1 MATLVLSLLTA
12 AESKYEEPDAP
23 ILKIDPKYSPV
34 TASITAL
41 GLYDVER
48 RTGAVYQVGDENKEF
63 TDGDWFYKTRTEKE
77 LLEDFWEG
85 ATSYDTFVTYNGRS
99 FGLPFL
105 LHRSV
110 LHEVIPST
118 DIARQRYLTKQA
130 LPYHVDLL
138 DELTLY
144 GGMSKVKLTQFCD
157 LYNIPWPKVGKGK
170 FATVTNETI
179 AITALYEKWRTYL
192 APRSFLNKLE
202 F

>member
-1 MATLVLSLLTA
+1 MATLVISLLSEA
-12 AESKYEEPDAP
+12 DAKHGEPDAP
-23 ILKIDPKYSPV
+23 VLKSDPKYSPI

-48 RTGAVYQVGDENKEF
+48 RTGAVYQVGEENKEF
-63 TDGDWFYKTRTEKE
+63 NDGDWFYKSRSEKE

-85 ATSYDTFVTYNGRS
+85 AASYDTFVTYNGRS
-99 FGLPFL
+99 FALPFL

-110 LHEVIPST
+110 LHEVNPSV
-118 DIARQRYLTKQA
+118 DIARQRYLTKQI
-130 LPYHVDLL
+130 LPYHIDLL

-157 LYNIPWPKVGKGK
+157 LYSIPWPKVGKGK
-170 FATVTNETI
+170 FAQVTNETE
-179 AITALYEKWRTYL
+179 AITTLYEKWRTYL